1 MPSNLRVSKFIF
13 GVVFFMGFSFEIITI
28 VLLTKKPMI
37 SRKNALISKFI
48 IHKVGNKFNNTKNAF
63 SEKLV
68 DFDEPSYDLMLPF
81 LLRPFGSV
89 VQSYRFNHHA
99 NISLNEINSYSTQIF
114 NNEEA
119 FIDVSKHIVT
129 HLFEQSTSAQIK
141 TGDVLVVMFEGI
153 EFNEITTNAL
163 GIFKIENKVN
173 FFQTYLENNSYDV
186 LVQKGISSKK
196 VDKGC
201 IILNQTDTEG
211 NIILSVDNNSY
222 DAQYWLNQFLNIKYA
237 DDANNHTQ
245 QYIELCKDF
254 STEIL
259 KTTYGAQEQN
269 TFLAKTINFFKEN
282 EVVNIERFKDDLFEE
297 DKHKNLFDDYKKTFE
312 YENNIVI
319 KNQFDVAESVV
330 NIEKKKI
337 KTDIKLDTNIQIKLD
352 IDAPDASAEYLERG
366 YDDEKKMH
374 YYKVFF
380 NVES

>member
-1 MPSNLRVSKFIF
+1 
-13 GVVFFMGFSFEIITI
+13 
-28 VLLTKKPMI
+28 MI
-37 SRKNALISKFI
+37 SRKNAAISKFI
-48 IHKVGNKFNNTKNAF
+48 IHKVGNKFNDTKNAF

-99 NISLNEINSYSTQIF
+99 NISLNEINSYSNQIF
-114 NNEEA
+114 NEDDT
-119 FIDVSKHIVT
+119 FIEVSKHIVT
-129 HLFEQSTSAQIK
+129 HLFEQSSSAQIK

-153 EFNEITTNAL
+153 EYNEITTNAL
-163 GIFKIENKVN
+163 GIFKIESKVN

-201 IILNQTDTEG
+201 IILNQSDTEG

-222 DAQYWLNQFLNIKYA
+222 DAQYWINHFLNIKYA

-245 QYIELCKDF
+245 QYISLCKEF

-269 TFLAKTINFFKEN
+269 TFLAKTIDFFKEN
-282 EVVNIERFKDDLFEE
+282 DVVNVERFKEEIFEEEKHIRLFE
-297 DKHKNLFDDYKKTFE
+297 DYKKT
-312 YENNIVI
+312 YEGEQNIVLR
-319 KNQFDVAESVV
+319 NQFDVAEKVV
-330 NIEKKKI
+330 TKEKKKF

-366 YDDEKKMH
+366 YDEEKKMH

-380 NVES
+380 NVEA

>member
-1 MPSNLRVSKFIF
+1 
-13 GVVFFMGFSFEIITI
+13 
-28 VLLTKKPMI
+28 MI
-37 SRKNALISKFI
+37 SRKNASISKFI
-48 IHKVGNKFNNTKNAF
+48 IHKVGNKFNDTKNAF

-68 DFDEPSYDLMLPF
+68 DFDEASYDLMLPF

-114 NNEEA
+114 NDDNA

-129 HLFEQSTSAQIK
+129 HLYEQSNSANIK

-153 EFNEITTNAL
+153 EFSEITTNAI
-163 GIFKIENKVN
+163 GIFKIENKVD

-201 IILNQTDTEG
+201 LILNQSDTEG

-222 DAQYWLNQFLNIKYA
+222 DAQYWINHFLNIKYA

-245 QYIELCKDF
+245 QYIALCKDF

-259 KTTYGAQEQN
+259 KTSYGAKEQN
-269 TFLAKTINFFKEN
+269 TFLAKTIDFFKEN
-282 EVVNIERFKDDLFEE
+282 EVVNVERFKNEIFEE
-297 DKHKNLFDDYKKTFE
+297 DKHKNLFNDYKKTFE
-312 YENNIVI
+312 GEQNIVI
-319 KNQFDVAESVV
+319 RNQFDIAEAVV
-330 NIEKKKI
+330 NKEKKKI

-352 IDAPDASAEYLERG
+352 IDAPEASSEYLERG

-374 YYKVFF
+374 FYKVFF
-380 NVES
+380 NTEG

>member
-1 MPSNLRVSKFIF
+1 
-13 GVVFFMGFSFEIITI
+13 
-28 VLLTKKPMI
+28 MI
-37 SRKNALISKFI
+37 SRKNASISKFI
-48 IHKVGNKFNNTKNAF
+48 IHKVGNKFNDTKNAF

-68 DFDEPSYDLMLPF
+68 DFDEASYDLMLPF
-81 LLRPFGSV
+81 LLRPFSSV

-99 NISLNEINSYSTQIF
+99 NIALNEINSYSAQIF
-114 NNEEA
+114 NDDDA
-119 FIDVSKHIVT
+119 FIEVSKHIVT
-129 HLFEQSTSAQIK
+129 HLYEQSTSANIK

-153 EFNEITTNAL
+153 EFREITTNAI

-201 IILNQTDTEG
+201 LILNQSDTEG

-222 DAQYWLNQFLNIKYA
+222 DANYWLNQFLNIKYA

-245 QYIELCKDF
+245 QYIELCKEF

-259 KTTYGAQEQN
+259 KTTYGAQQQN
-269 TFLAKTINFFKEN
+269 TFLAKTIDFFKEN
-282 EVVNIERFKDDLFEE
+282 EVVNVERFKDEIFEE
-297 DKHKNLFDDYKKTFE
+297 DKHKTLFDDYKKTFE
-312 YENNIVI
+312 DEQNLII
-319 KNQFDVAESVV
+319 RNQFDVAESVV
-330 NIEKKKI
+330 NKEKKKI

-352 IDAPDASAEYLERG
+352 IDAPEASSEYLERG
-366 YDDEKKMH
+366 YDEDKKMH

-380 NVES
+380 NVEN

>member
-1 MPSNLRVSKFIF
+1 
-13 GVVFFMGFSFEIITI
+13 
-28 VLLTKKPMI
+28 MI
-37 SRKNALISKFI
+37 SRKNASITKFI
-48 IHKVGNKFNNTKNAF
+48 IHKVGNKFNDTKNAF

-68 DFDEPSYDLMLPF
+68 DFDEASYDLMLPF
-81 LLRPFGSV
+81 LLRPFSSV

-99 NISLNEINSYSTQIF
+99 NISLNEINSYTSQIF
-114 NNEEA
+114 NDDND
-119 FIDVSKHIVT
+119 FIEFSKHIVM
-129 HLFEQSTSAQIK
+129 HLYEQSNSANIK

-153 EFNEITTNAL
+153 EFNDITTNAL

-201 IILNQTDTEG
+201 LILNQSDSEG

-222 DAQYWLNQFLNIKYA
+222 DAQYWLNHFLNIKYA

-254 STEIL
+254 STEII
-259 KTTYGAQEQN
+259 KTTYGAKERN
-269 TFLAKTINFFKEN
+269 TFLTKTIDFFKEN
-282 EVVNIERFKDDLFEE
+282 EVVNVERFKDEIFE
-297 DKHKNLFDDYKKTFE
+297 DDMHKKEFDIFKKEFE
-312 YENNIVI
+312 SEQNVVI
-319 KNQFDVAESVV
+319 RNQFDLAEAIV
-330 NIEKKKI
+330 NKEKRKI
-337 KTDIKLDTNIQIKLD
+337 KTDIKLDTHIQIKLD

-366 YDDEKKMH
+366 YDEDKKMH

-380 NVES
+380 NAED

>member
-1 MPSNLRVSKFIF
+1 
-13 GVVFFMGFSFEIITI
+13 
-28 VLLTKKPMI
+28 MI
-37 SRKNALISKFI
+37 SIKNASISKFI
-48 IHKVGNKFNNTKNAF
+48 IHKVGNKFNDTKNAF

-68 DFDEPSYDLMLPF
+68 DFDEASYDLMLPF
-81 LLRPFGSV
+81 LLRPFSSV

-99 NISLNEINSYSTQIF
+99 NIALNEINSYSAQIF
-114 NNEEA
+114 NDDDA
-119 FIDVSKHIVT
+119 FIEVSKHIVT
-129 HLFEQSTSAQIK
+129 HLYEQSTSANIK

-153 EFNEITTNAL
+153 EFREITTNAI

-201 IILNQTDTEG
+201 IILNQSDTEG

-222 DAQYWLNQFLNIKYA
+222 DANYWLNQFLNIKYA

-245 QYIELCKDF
+245 QYIELCKEF

-259 KTTYGAQEQN
+259 KTTYGAQQQN
-269 TFLAKTINFFKEN
+269 TFLAKTIDFFKEN
-282 EVVNIERFKDDLFEE
+282 EVVNVERFKDEIFEE
-297 DKHKNLFDDYKKTFE
+297 DKHKALFDDYKKTFE
-312 YENNIVI
+312 DEQNLVI
-319 KNQFDVAESVV
+319 RNQFDVAESVV
-330 NIEKKKI
+330 NKEKKKI

-352 IDAPDASAEYLERG
+352 IDAPEASSEYLERG

-374 YYKVFF
+374 FYKVFF
-380 NVES
+380 NVEN